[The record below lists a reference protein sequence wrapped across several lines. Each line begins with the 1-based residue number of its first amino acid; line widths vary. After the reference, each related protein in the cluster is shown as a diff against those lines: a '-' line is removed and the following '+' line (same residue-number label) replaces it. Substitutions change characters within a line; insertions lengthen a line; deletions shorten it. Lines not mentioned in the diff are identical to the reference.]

1 MSSAESEYYAI
12 VTGAAEGLAVQAIAS
27 EMGWPMKVRIHTD
40 SSAAK
45 AVASR
50 RGLGKL
56 RHIELK
62 YLWVQELVQQQRI
75 TLKKIQGIRNPAD
88 HLTKPKQLHEYQ
100 YLLGELGATWRR
112 SDGHRLTWRRSD
124 GHRLG

>member
-12 VTGAAEGLAVQAIAS
+12 VTGASEGLAVQAIAS

-62 YLWVQELVQQQRI
+62 YLWVQELVQQQRVVM
-75 TLKKIQGIRNPAD
+75 KKIPGVRNPAD
-88 HLTKPKQLHEYQ
+88 HLTKPKQLFEFKP
-100 YLLGELGATWRR
+100 LLEELGAAWRQP
-112 SDGHRLTWRRSD
+112 DGGRLV
-124 GHRLG
+124 